1 MNEMKESKNCPRTP
15 DASEGASRTKA
26 QVPLPPDES
35 SAAAAAATSAPTAPA
50 PAAATGAPT
59 MPAPAAAA
67 DAPTTPAAPAPLPA
81 LPLAERFER
90 FAAISLAFG
99 LFYTFCFYKNPHSV
113 TWPLFTAVGYWLLC
127 TLFKEL
133 GTPIKKDSLFLVGAA
148 FLVSLSMP
156 MTASGILH
164 AFNRLALFLLLA
176 IFLIHQL
183 CEDRLWNIGK
193 YMTAIAA
200 YTCRT
205 VGSFPLP
212 FRHAAKY
219 SASENSGKWRN
230 LLLAAAGF
238 CASIPLLCLL
248 LLLLGNADAIFDD
261 LLTRLFQ
268 DFLNLRT
275 IFGVAFQILASAVLF
290 YCVLCS
296 RYANAVSGEIKNR
309 RTRNPLIAMSFL
321 SAITV
326 FYLLFC
332 SIQVYYLFLRQG
344 TLPESM
350 TYAQYARQGF
360 FQLVFVI
367 LVNLVLV
374 LGCLKYFKSSRG
386 LKLMLAV
393 ISGCTCIMIASA
405 AYRMVLYVSCY
416 RLTFLRL
423 LVLWFLAMTAALM
436 PGVFRLIFKET
447 FPLFR
452 YCVAIVSVFYICF
465 ALARPDSIIARYNLS
480 SPESM
485 NEKDFRYLNQLSLD
499 AAPMLAEYLPD
510 EVIVWNGM
518 QSRDRFLSGFCH
530 SKTIYEL
537 TDPDSA
543 VLPLRRY
550 NFSVSEAIKL
560 QEAADSRL
568 TSRSSP

>member
-1 MNEMKESKNCPRTP
+1 MNESKNCPQTL
-15 DASEGASRTKA
+15 DASEGASRA
-26 QVPLPPDES
+26 E
-35 SAAAAAATSAPTAPA
+35 
-50 PAAATGAPT
+50 
-59 MPAPAAAA
+59 
-67 DAPTTPAAPAPLPA
+67 APAPLPA

-133 GTPIKKDSLFLVGAA
+133 GTPIKKDSLFLMGAA
-148 FLVSLSMP
+148 FLVSLSMS

-164 AFNRLALFLLLA
+164 TFNRLALFLLLA

-193 YMTAIAA
+193 YTAAIAA

-212 FRHAAKY
+212 FCHAAKY

-230 LLLAAAGF
+230 LLLSAAGF

-248 LLLLGNADAIFDD
+248 LLFLGNADAIFND
-261 LLTRLFQ
+261 LLTRLFR

-275 IFGVAFQILASAVLF
+275 IFGVAFQILAAAVLF

-296 RYANAVSGEIKNR
+296 RYTNAVSGEIKNR

-321 SAITV
+321 SAIAL

-332 SIQVYYLFLRQG
+332 AIQIFYLFLRQG

-350 TYAQYARQGF
+350 TNAQYARQGF

-374 LGCLKYFKSSRG
+374 LCCLKYFKSSRG

-423 LVLWFLAMTAALM
+423 LVLWFLAMTAVLM
-436 PGVFRLIFKET
+436 PGVFRLIFKEV

-465 ALARPDSIIARYNLS
+465 ALARPDFIIARYNLTRPD
-480 SPESM
+480 SPDAG
-485 NEKDFRYLNQLSLD
+485 DFSYLYRLSAD
-499 AAPMLAEYLPD
+499 AVPALEAYLPD
-510 EVIVWNGM
+510 EIIVLDGT
-518 QSRDRFLSGFCH
+518 QSRDEYLSGFCQA
-530 SKTIYEL
+530 KTADETARTSSSTAL
-537 TDPDSA
+537 SP
-543 VLPLRRY
+543 RRY
-550 NFSVSEAIKL
+550 NFSFAKALKIK
-560 QEAADSRL
+560 EAADSRL
-568 TSRSSP
+568 ASGMR